1 MSDEVQV
8 PRTLETPPRSTG
20 NAHADFPLILDWMWK
35 AYQVISQS
43 VNYIKAQATSPDV
56 NIEDLPDPA
65 TATISSAQVTA
76 NQAYAL
82 ANDQKG
88 RIDNF
93 ISGTVTVSDTDDNG
107 SVSFSST
114 QGNSDYR
121 IILQAKSVTG
131 APAAASLAI
140 KTKTYTEA
148 GFSFTLGSAPGA
160 GTSVTFEWQLIRND

>member
-35 AYQVISQS
+35 AYQVIQQS

-65 TATISSAQVTA
+65 TATISSAQTTA

-82 ANDQKG
+82 ANEQMG

-93 ISGTVTVSDTDDNG
+93 IGGTVTVSDTDDSG
-107 SVSFSST
+107 SVSFSAT
-114 QGNSDYR
+114 QGSADYR
-121 IILQAKSVTG
+121 IIMQAKEVSG
-131 APAAASLAI
+131 SPATASMII
-140 KTKTYTEA
+140 KTKTYTA
-148 GFSFTLGSAPGA
+148 SGFSFTLGSAPGA